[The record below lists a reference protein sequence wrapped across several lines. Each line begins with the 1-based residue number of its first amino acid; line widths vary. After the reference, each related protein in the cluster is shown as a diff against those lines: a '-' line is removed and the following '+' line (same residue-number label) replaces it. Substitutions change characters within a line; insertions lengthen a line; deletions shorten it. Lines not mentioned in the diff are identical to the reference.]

1 MVYYMFKIIYNV
13 INNIDEKCMK
23 TLLLDID
30 ETLINR
36 CSNRQ
41 NPDRMARFIDSN
53 TIQTVAYI

>member
-1 MVYYMFKIIYNV
+1 
-13 INNIDEKCMK
+13 MK

-41 NPDRMARFIDSN
+41 NPDRMARFFDN
-53 TIQTVAYI
+53 DLIQTVIYISTKK